1 MSLKNYKYKN
11 VNSTNDLAIK
21 KIKKGFL
28 KGIVIADKQKKGRG
42 RYRNKWIT
50 MKGNLFM
57 TVFFETKKKITIEK
71 ITFKN
76 CLIIKEV
83 LKKYIKEKIKIK
95 PPNDLIIDGKKISGI
110 LQEII
115 EKDSKKFLIIGIG
128 INIINSPKI
137 SNYPTTSLSEYTSK
151 IISKTAVC
159 KEIKKLYE
167 KNLKYLQ

>member
-1 MSLKNYKYKN
+1 MSLKSYKYKN

-42 RYRNKWIT
+42 RHGNKWVT

>member
-42 RYRNKWIT
+42 RRGTKWIS
-50 MKGNLFM
+50 MRGNLFM
-57 TVFFETKKKITIEK
+57 TVFFQIKKKIAIEK
-71 ITFKN
+71 ITIKN
-76 CLIIKEV
+76 CSIIKEV
-83 LKKYIKEKIKIK
+83 LKKYIREKIKVK
-95 PPNDLIIDGKKISGI
+95 TPNDLTINGKKISGI

-115 EKDSKKFLIIGIG
+115 EKDSKKFLIVGIG

-151 IISKTAVC
+151 VISKTVVQ